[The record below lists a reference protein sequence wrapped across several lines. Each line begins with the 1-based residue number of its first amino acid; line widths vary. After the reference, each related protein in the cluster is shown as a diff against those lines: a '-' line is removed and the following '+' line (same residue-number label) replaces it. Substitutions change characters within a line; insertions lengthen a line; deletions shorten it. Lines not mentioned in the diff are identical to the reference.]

1 MEDFHVNWL
10 AVAAASITPMIV
22 GMIWYHPKVMG
33 TVWMKAT
40 GLKEEDMRAGNMGMI
55 YGAALVLAFMLAL
68 FLMLNVTGFGQ
79 EDVQFHTFKHGLG
92 HGLMLTLLFVLPLF
106 GTNALFEKRG
116 WNWLLVNVGYWWVTL
131 SIALGILSAW
141 R

>member
-10 AVAAASITPMIV
+10 AVAAATLTPMIV
-22 GMIWYHPKVMG
+22 GFIWYHPKVLG
-33 TVWMKAT
+33 GVWMKAN
-40 GLKEEDMRAGNMGMI
+40 GLTEDDLKGRNMGLI
-55 YGAALVLAFMLAL
+55 FGGALALAFMLAL

-79 EDVQFHTFKHGLG
+79 EDERFHTFKHGLG
-92 HGLMLTLLFVLPLF
+92 HGLLLTFLVVLPLF
-106 GTNALFEKRG
+106 GTNALFEKRS
-116 WNWLLVNVGYWWVTL
+116 WSWLLVNVGYWWLTL

>member
-40 GLKEEDMRAGNMGMI
+40 GLKEEDMRSGNMGMI

-79 EDVQFHTFKHGLG
+79 EDVQFQTFKHGLG
-92 HGLMLTLLFVLPLF
+92 HGLLLTLLFVLPLV